1 MLAKISDETCFEGVK
16 RIDKIDKQD
25 KMANFILG
33 VESQFV
39 GLSLILKSFSN

>member
-1 MLAKISDETCFEGVK
+1 MLAKISDETCFEVVK

-33 VESQFV
+33 VVSQFV
-39 GLSLILKSFSN
+39 GLSLIL